1 MTLRY
6 LLVFL
11 MLLQVYTIKAQTVTN
26 RGKEFYFTFLFQREG
41 FWDSTK
47 VILYLAA
54 KQNTTGTVSNPN
66 TGYTASFSISAGTVT
81 ALEIPKTE
89 GLCDVT
95 DGLENKG
102 LIITASDTIA
112 AYAMNGHKYSSDA
125 MTLLQTDALGTQ
137 YLVATYTGKYIEYF
151 SNNTYYD
158 SEFSIV
164 ATEDN
169 TIVEITPTAT
179 TSGGKPAGIP
189 FSVTINRGQVYSCKA
204 LEDLSGSLV
213 KVTNGCK
220 KIAVFSGNSECG
232 VPITDRNQSTDHLCE
247 QLFPI
252 STFGKRFITTMIRGQ
267 GVYFARVYAAYDN
280 TTVSLDGTAVAT
292 INAGQFYEFESRNI
306 PKYITTSNPAEVMMF
321 MSSTVYDYQFSG
333 SFDSDPSMISI
344 PPIEQQV
351 TDCIFISLTDGVIT
365 KHNVNIV
372 CKTADVALSK
382 LDGTSIPA
390 SLFTAI
396 PGNPLYS
403 FAILDIS
410 AGHHRMENAAGFV
423 AFSTGLGYYQSY
435 GYCTGTSLNRINTYF
450 TCNGI
455 SSLGSPTIDVC
466 RGPAVFDIIT
476 SDANTSYTWDFGD
489 GSPTVTTPGNVLQ
502 QTHNYAADG
511 NYLVTLT
518 SNNTVTNVC
527 EVNSN
532 SSISQMT
539 LHVASSLVPT
549 VSLTVSPAG
558 ATCGGTPVSIVA
570 TATNAGTNPVFLWT
584 RNGVNVGGNT
594 PVYTDST
601 FNNSDVISCTVLNTL
616 PCANSNSASAS
627 TTLQVNASVSPTV
640 SITASNTT
648 VCSNTPVDFTA
659 TANTG
664 AATFYRWMV
673 NGVNQG
679 SNGASFTY
687 TPADKDK
694 ITCKI
699 SVSGN
704 CFTDT
709 IALSNE
715 ISMTVNAATN
725 SPGITIAASQN
736 NICAGMN
743 VSFTATP
750 VNGGTAPVYQWQVN
764 GVNAGTNS
772 SSFSSVSL
780 QNGDKVNCML
790 TSNQA
795 CLTNTTAAS
804 SVITMQV
811 NPLTTPTI
819 SIAADKTEVC
829 KNENV
834 IITATVTN
842 AGNAPQYQWK
852 INGNTVTGTDAS
864 FASAAFNNGDQVS
877 CVLTSNAACAVN
889 PALSNIVSIKVNPL
903 ITATVSITAAPG
915 RICKGEEV
923 QFTSSAVN
931 AGANPLYQWLVNGLQ
946 AGGNSSS
953 FSSTVLNNGDRVS
966 CNMASS
972 LGCTSKTASNE
983 VAVQVDPL
991 PTVTFNPAERLI
1003 FYGEA
1008 VQLTP
1013 AITGNIATYLWT
1025 PADDLSST
1033 STASVI
1039 ANPIENKSYQLSVTT
1054 VDGCK
1059 ANAGVTVKVFR
1070 DLLMPNAFTP
1080 NGDGKND
1087 VFRIPPG
1094 LNIGITH
1101 FIIFNRFGEKV
1112 FETNDSNKAWDGK
1125 IKGRIANMGAYTWI
1139 IEYYNPFE
1147 NKNVSRKGTVMLVR

>member
-1 MTLRY
+1 MTLKY
-6 LLVFL
+6 CLVFL
-11 MLLQVYTIKAQTVTN
+11 LLLQAYTIKAQTVTTK
-26 RGKEFYFTFLFQREG
+26 GKVFYLNFLHQSYDG
-41 FWDSTK
+41 FDTTSTTLT
-47 VILYLAA
+47 VFLTAA
-54 KQNTTGTVSNPN
+54 QNTTGTITNPN
-66 TGYTASFSISAGTVT
+66 TGYSLPFSIAAGTVT
-81 ALEIPKTE
+81 ELNLPKYQFNNLEFVP
-89 GLCDVT
+89 LQ
-95 DGLENKG
+95 NKG
-102 LIITASDTIA
+102 AVITASDTIA
-112 AYAMNGHKYSSDA
+112 AFALHGKIHSSDA
-125 MTLLQTDALGTQ
+125 MNLIQEDALGTSYQVVCYDGFRKNPFQ
-137 YLVATYTGKYIEYF
+137 YYATF
-151 SNNTYYD
+151 N
-158 SEFSIV
+158 V
-164 ATEDN
+164 LATEDN
-169 TIVEITPTAT
+169 TTVDINPTAET
-179 TSGGKPAGIP
+179 MDGNPAGIT
-189 FSVTINRGQVYSCKA
+189 FSVTLNRGQNYQVRA
-204 LEDLSGSLV
+204 LGDLSGSTIN
-213 KVTNGCK
+213 VTNGCK
-220 KIAVFSGNSECG
+220 KIAVFSGNEAIY
-232 VPITDRNQSTDHLCE
+232 VTNDRSFQGSADHLCE
-247 QLFPI
+247 QLFPV
-252 STFGKRFITTMIRGQ
+252 SAFGKQFITTPLKGRN
-267 GVYFARVYAAYDN
+267 VYFVKVDAAYDN
-280 TTVSLDGTAVAT
+280 TEIVVDETLAAT
-292 INAGQFYEFESRNI
+292 IDAGKSWRLESQNGSHYISTSKPSQVMLYGPSHEYDILFGQVNVGDPTMITI
-306 PKYITTSNPAEVMMF
+306 PPAEQQL
-321 MSSTVYDYQFSG
+321 TE
-333 SFDSDPSMISI
+333 SI
-344 PPIEQQV
+344 FLSPV
-351 TDCIFISLTDGVIT
+351 TGVIT
-365 KHNVNIV
+365 DHKVNII
-372 CKTADVALSK
+372 CRTADAGK
-382 LDGTSIPA
+382 TILDGNNIGSV
-390 SLFTAI
+390 FTVVT
-396 PGNPLYS
+396 GNPLYS
-403 FAILDIS
+403 FAAIDIK
-410 AGHHRMENAAGFV
+410 AGQHKVTNPGGFT
-423 AFSTGLGYYQSY
+423 AFAYGFGDYQGY
-435 GYCTGTSLNRINTYF
+435 GYCTGSSVRKIDTYF

-455 SSLGSPTIDVC
+455 PSLGIPTIDVC

-476 SDANTSYTWDFGD
+476 SDDNTSYTWDFGD

-518 SNNTVTNVC
+518 SINTVTNVC

-549 VSLTVSPAG
+549 VALTVSPAG
-558 ATCGGTPVSIVA
+558 ATCGGTPVSIIA
-570 TATNAGTNPVFLWT
+570 TATNAGTNPVYLWT

-594 PVYTDST
+594 PVYTDSI
-601 FNNSDVISCTVLNTL
+601 FNNNDVINCTVLNTL

-648 VCSNTPVDFTA
+648 VCSNTPVDFAA

-664 AATFYRWMV
+664 AATFYQWMV
-673 NGVNQG
+673 NGVNKG
-679 SNGASFTY
+679 TNSANFTY

-699 SVSGN
+699 SVTGN

-709 IALSNE
+709 VALSNE
-715 ISMTVNAATN
+715 ISLTVNAATD
-725 SPGITIAASQN
+725 SPAITIAASQN
-736 NICAGMN
+736 NICAGAN

-750 VNGGTAPVYQWQVN
+750 ANGGTTPVYQWQVN
-764 GVNAGTNS
+764 GVNAGANNA
-772 SSFSSVSL
+772 SFSSASL
-780 QNGDKVNCML
+780 QNGDKVSCML

-795 CLTNTTAAS
+795 CLTNTTATS

-811 NPLTTPTI
+811 NPLITPTI

-834 IITATVTN
+834 IVTATVAN

-852 INGNTVTGTDAS
+852 INGNTVPGTDAS

-889 PALSNIVSIKVNPL
+889 PALSNTISIKVNPL
-903 ITATVSITAAPG
+903 VTATVSITAAPG

-931 AGANPLYQWLVNGLQ
+931 AGVSPLYQWLVNGLQ
-946 AGGNSSS
+946 AGNNSSS
-953 FSSTVLNNGDRVS
+953 FSSTVINNGDRVS
-966 CNMASS
+966 CNMTSS
-972 LGCTSKTASNE
+972 LSCTSKAVSNE
-983 VAVQVDPL
+983 VTVQVDPL

-1013 AITGNIATYLWT
+1013 AITGDIATYLWT

-1033 STASVI
+1033 SAASVL

-1125 IKGRIANMGAYTWI
+1125 VKGKVANMGAYTWI
-1139 IEYYNPFE
+1139 IEYFNPFE